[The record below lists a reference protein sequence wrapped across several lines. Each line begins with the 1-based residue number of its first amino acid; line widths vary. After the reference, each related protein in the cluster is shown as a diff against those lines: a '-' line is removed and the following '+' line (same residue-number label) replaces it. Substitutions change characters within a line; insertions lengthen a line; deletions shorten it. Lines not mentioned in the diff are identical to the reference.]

1 MKALH
6 TGIAL
11 LLVACTATATAAE
24 DVDSGRWFIGIGGGQ
39 SSLRGA
45 CSYADSLSPPATCD
59 DESVAAKVVAG
70 TKVYKYTML
79 EFSYIDAGEAQLVQT
94 PASTGTLDIN
104 PRLFNLFLN
113 IEVPLGFEGRL
124 GLSGKLGMTYY
135 DTEYT
140 RTGSFLNLPASDDGV
155 SGAIG
160 AGISWRGW
168 KHVSLRA
175 EWEHFNDVTID
186 KGDLDLVTA
195 SVWFH
200 F

>member
-11 LLVACTATATAAE
+11 LLFASAATATAAG
-24 DVDSGRWFIGIGGGQ
+24 DVNSGRWFIGIGGGQ

-45 CSYADSLSPPATCD
+45 CSFADSLSPPATCD
-59 DESVAAKVVAG
+59 DESVAAKAIAG
-70 TKVYKYTML
+70 MQVYKYTKL
-79 EFSYIDAGEAQLVQT
+79 EFSYIDAGEANLVQT
-94 PASTGTLDIN
+94 PASTGTLDVN

-140 RTGSFLNLPASDDGV
+140 RTGSFLNLPASEDGV

-168 KHVSLRA
+168 KHVSMRA
-175 EWEHFNDVTID
+175 EWEHFNDVTINN
-186 KGDLDLVTA
+186 GDLDLVTA
-195 SVWFH
+195 SVLFH